1 MCELYGVT
9 SKKSIKMNNI
19 LKDFFKHSYNHPHGW
34 GLAIDG
40 REDTLIKEGKP
51 AYESEILKEKFKE
64 DIVGKLAIAH
74 IRYATCGEI
83 CERNSHPF
91 IRKDILGNTW
101 TLAHN
106 GTATEGDLVEK
117 YKKYAYGETDSETIL
132 IFLIKRINKA
142 IILNNSKELSIKQ
155 KGDVIQKAIKDITF
169 KNRINLLFTD
179 GENLFVHCNLKDSL
193 YSYHKEGHIVFATT
207 PLNKFINDWHPIKI
221 NTLFIYNGD
230 KLIYEGEAHKNEY
243 IKPELRAETSYVI

>member
-1 MCELYGVT
+1 M
-9 SKKSIKMNNI
+9 
-19 LKDFFKHSYNHPHGW
+19 
-34 GLAIDG
+34 
-40 REDTLIKEGKP
+40 
-51 AYESEILKEKFKE
+51 
-64 DIVGKLAIAH
+64 GKLAIAH

-193 YSYHKEGHIVFATT
+193 YSYHKEEHIVFATT

-230 KLIYEGEAHKNEY
+230 KLIYEGKAHENEY
-243 IKPELRAETSYVI
+243 IKPELRAKTSYVI

>member
-1 MCELYGVT
+1 MCELYGIT
-9 SKKSIKMNNI
+9 SKKSIKMNGI
-19 LKDFFKHSYNHPHGW
+19 LGDFFKHSYNHPHGW

-64 DIVGKLAIAH
+64 DIIGKLAIAH

-106 GTATEGDLVEK
+106 GTQQ
-117 YKKYAYGETDSETIL
+117 
-132 IFLIKRINKA
+132 
-142 IILNNSKELSIKQ
+142 KEI
-155 KGDVIQKAIKDITF
+155 
-169 KNRINLLFTD
+169 
-179 GENLFVHCNLKDSL
+179 
-193 YSYHKEGHIVFATT
+193 
-207 PLNKFINDWHPIKI
+207 
-221 NTLFIYNGD
+221 
-230 KLIYEGEAHKNEY
+230 
-243 IKPELRAETSYVI
+243 

>member
-1 MCELYGVT
+1 MCELYGIT
-9 SKKSIKMNNI
+9 SKKSIKINDI
-19 LKDFFKHSYNHPHGW
+19 LDVFFKHSYNHPHGW

-40 REDTLIKEGKP
+40 REDTLIKEGIA
-51 AYESEILKEKFKE
+51 AYNSEILKEKFRE
-64 DIVGKLAIAH
+64 DIIGRLAIAH

-106 GTATEGDLVEK
+106 GTATVGDLVEK

-132 IFLIKRINKA
+132 IFLVNRINKA
-142 IILNNSKELSIKQ
+142 IVLNGNKELSIKQ
-155 KGDVIQKAIKDITF
+155 KGDVLQDAIKDITF
-169 KNRINLLFTD
+169 ENRVNLLFTD
-179 GENLFVHCNLKDSL
+179 GENLFVHCNLKNTL
-193 YSYHKEGHIVFATT
+193 YSYYKDGYIVFATT
-207 PLNKFINDWHPIKI
+207 PLNKFINDWNAIKI

-230 KLIYEGEAHKNEY
+230 KLLYEGKPHKNEY
-243 IKPELRAETSYVI
+243 IKPELRSDTTYVI